1 MKKERAGQQW
11 ISQPVSRPTP
21 ESKMKVATVL
31 SESSFSS
38 LKCGCDQAGIPSC
51 IAVTYRFFSCVRGFS
66 RSTGVQSHFQETSRL
81 PMGFICAVLSACAPT
96 RDSSITSSVSTI
108 EAAWLATEA
117 NRRRKVAHP
126 SVRYRGEKGA
136 AHEC

>member
-1 MKKERAGQQW
+1 MYSSMMQSCRMKKESAGQQW

-21 ESKMKVATVL
+21 ESKMKVATAL

-51 IAVTYRFFSCVRGFS
+51 IPVTVSSRISQRDVTPADGLHMRSVECMCANTRFIDYQLGQYH
-66 RSTGVQSHFQETSRL
+66 RSGMVGDGGQSQEKS
-81 PMGFICAVLSACAPT
+81 
-96 RDSSITSSVSTI
+96 
-108 EAAWLATEA
+108 
-117 NRRRKVAHP
+117 AHP
-126 SVRYRGEKGA
+126 SVRYRVEKGA